1 MVLLEINHHIS
12 SLRVWYGTINVL
24 SHRLFMAIVYAMV
37 LSVIYIW
44 IQL

>member
-1 MVLLEINHHIS
+1 IILVVYEFGMALL
-12 SLRVWYGTINVL
+12 LFKVNVL

-37 LSVIYIW
+37 VSVIYIW

>member
-1 MVLLEINHHIS
+1 MALL
-12 SLRVWYGTINVL
+12 LFKVNVL

-37 LSVIYIW
+37 VSVIYIW